1 MKKFLLAAITIL
13 LALSMLVGCN
23 NQQAEAPVATEPSA
37 APTETA
43 ASPSEETA
51 PTETTQPASQETTPI
66 ETTQPASQETT
77 PTEATQPTTVE
88 TTPAK
93 TEDDTSSD
101 SVDAVYAK
109 QIEKYYTALS
119 NQWDESAYFE
129 NEMSP
134 MAVYYYDGN
143 ALDNVGYAVMD
154 LNGDNIQEL
163 MIGAILNA
171 ERDPLV
177 FEIWTLN
184 NGEPVMLAQSG
195 SRNRYYLQYAEDD
208 QQWTIAYEAEN
219 GAANHA
225 VYYLH
230 LSDGNFEVI
239 QGVIYDAFANENE
252 PWFMAYDLDWD
263 ISNDTPIDE
272 ETANAVMEA
281 GRNIYTHAEYRPYSL
296 YK

>member
-1 MKKFLLAAITIL
+1 MKKFLFAAITIL

-23 NQQAEAPVATEPSA
+23 QQAEASVPTEPAA
-37 APTETA
+37 APTETTA
-43 ASPSEETA
+43 APAEETTA
-51 PTETTQPASQETTPI
+51 EDTQPASEEPAPTEETTEEAAPT
-66 ETTQPASQETT
+66 EETQPATEETT
-77 PTEATQPTTVE
+77 PTEAKP
-88 TTPAK
+88 
-93 TEDDTSSD
+93 D
-101 SVDAVYAK
+101 SAYAVYAE
-109 QIEKYYTALS
+109 QIERYYTALS
-119 NQWDESAYFE
+119 NQWDEDAYFE

-134 MAVYYYDGN
+134 MAIYYYDDN
-143 ALDNVGYAVMD
+143 ALDNVGYTLMD
-154 LNGDNIQEL
+154 LNGDNTQEL
-163 MIGAILNA
+163 VIGAILNA
-171 ERDPLV
+171 DRDPLV

-239 QGVIYDAFANENE
+239 QGVIFDAFANENE

-263 ISNDTPIDE
+263 VSNDTPIDE
-272 ETANAVMEA
+272 ETANAVMEV
-281 GRNIYTHAEYRPYSL
+281 GRNIYTNAQYRPYSQ